1 MVQLLLASMSI
12 RYLIMLAKCTAQRP
26 IRTRQRPPR
35 LDETPSTSIDTCAK
49 NHSQRGSKSGQQA
62 LKKAAR
68 ASFEF
73 CLLTSRGADARPA

>member
-35 LDETPSTSIDTCAK
+35 LDETLSSSIDTCAR
-49 NHSQRGSKSGQQA
+49 NHSEAA
-62 LKKAAR
+62 LEIDPPDTKKAAR

-73 CLLTSRGADARPA
+73 CLLTSRGSDARPA